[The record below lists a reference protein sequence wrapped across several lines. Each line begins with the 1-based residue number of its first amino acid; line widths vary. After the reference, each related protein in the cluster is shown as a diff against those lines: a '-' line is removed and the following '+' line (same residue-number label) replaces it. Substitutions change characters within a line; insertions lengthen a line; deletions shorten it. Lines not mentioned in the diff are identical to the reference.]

1 MRARLAAKGNSH
13 HNSIRSTAVG
23 ELESSSMI
31 IRASGLRS
39 WDMMP
44 AEWELRTLRNPP
56 TFARFNRKIVRL
68 DDAHFGF
75 REHLQQQTIVHQR
88 TTESGSARQWRAG
101 PNPVFGDN
109 TLNGAVPPPPL
120 PCLSLSSKI
129 SLHTH
134 TVDQIE

>member
-1 MRARLAAKGNSH
+1 
-13 HNSIRSTAVG
+13 
-23 ELESSSMI
+23 MI

-75 REHLQQQTIVHQR
+75 REHLQQQIIVHQR
-88 TTESGSARQWRAG
+88 PTEREQPLAAQGSGE
-101 PNPVFGDN
+101 
-109 TLNGAVPPPPL
+109 LVPTQFLVIIP
-120 PCLSLSSKI
+120 
-129 SLHTH
+129 
-134 TVDQIE
+134 